1 MAFGWAAALAACIT
15 CRLDAFAIL
24 RTERGTRHAPGE
36 ALFGACAAAHAVVGA
51 TAALLVARA
60 VTSSSLLPPPKRDLA
75 VAAAAVAAAVL
86 GALATRPPLQQLAPR
101 LRALV
106 GGLARCAAAPLV
118 PPRLADGLLADVLT
132 SLAGALHTLPAVL
145 CALLQ
150 LITAGAS
157 TTYVTLNPNA
167 VQSQLGLGEIAGTP
181 FAKRLECDGSGR
193 LVAAFAPLFL
203 MWPFVVRLMQCLR
216 QVRDNRRDTSAA
228 LNALKYAC
236 FFPRA
241 VLQTLY
247 ARSVHAELGGAHAA
261 TLFRGWVAAAV
272 LNSAY
277 STLWDMYRDWDCVGR
292 WPWRL
297 RAGLG
302 GGSKQVPSRA
312 AFRAALL
319 WNAAARHAWCV
330 WLLPTRLLPAS
341 TASAHRLALA
351 LQLVE
356 LARRSVW
363 LVFRLEN
370 ASRGRALRT
379 AESYAHFKAAAISA
393 AGSPTRPTS
402 PASPPQLAAS
412 QNQAATAQASQS
424 PPRFEVCT
432 AVGGLCAALY
442 LSAGVTP

>member
-51 TAALLVARA
+51 TAALLVAGA

-216 QVRDNRRDTSAA
+216 QVAKQPPGPSSTSGAAASGGAASPSAPRAWACTAARAWATLWCSRPMAPSSRLRSASASACTSA
-228 LNALKYAC
+228 
-236 FFPRA
+236 
-241 VLQTLY
+241 
-247 ARSVHAELGGAHAA
+247 RSDWCL
-261 TLFRGWVAAAV
+261 LF
-272 LNSAY
+272 
-277 STLWDMYRDWDCVGR
+277 
-292 WPWRL
+292 
-297 RAGLG
+297 
-302 GGSKQVPSRA
+302 
-312 AFRAALL
+312 
-319 WNAAARHAWCV
+319 
-330 WLLPTRLLPAS
+330 
-341 TASAHRLALA
+341 
-351 LQLVE
+351 
-356 LARRSVW
+356 
-363 LVFRLEN
+363 
-370 ASRGRALRT
+370 
-379 AESYAHFKAAAISA
+379 SA
-393 AGSPTRPTS
+393 A
-402 PASPPQLAAS
+402 
-412 QNQAATAQASQS
+412 
-424 PPRFEVCT
+424 
-432 AVGGLCAALY
+432 
-442 LSAGVTP
+442 